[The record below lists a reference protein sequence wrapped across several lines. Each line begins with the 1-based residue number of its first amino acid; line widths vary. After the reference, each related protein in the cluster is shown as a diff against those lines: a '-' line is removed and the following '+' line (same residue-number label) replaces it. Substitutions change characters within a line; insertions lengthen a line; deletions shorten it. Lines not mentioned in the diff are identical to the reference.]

1 MAKKATNNG
10 EKRKYAIEKS
20 AFIIAIVA
28 LVISAISSGYNI
40 YLGEST
46 KEIQQD
52 TYRAIEPFQKPIIY
66 FDEGTIIPRY
76 YEDNGETLVRI
87 IYNIGF
93 SNRGKGIA
101 HDIITTAYGT
111 NYERPSEIKEFKRAS
126 MVNDIYPEMG
136 FNSEVIFD
144 FYETSLIINE
154 TKYFFV
160 FIVDFKDKTTDEQL
174 STTLYQYCVFGKTS
188 MFYPSQEE
196 VNIVKP
202 FLDKLIN
209 ESS

>member
-1 MAKKATNNG
+1 
-10 EKRKYAIEKS
+10 
-20 AFIIAIVA
+20 
-28 LVISAISSGYNI
+28 
-40 YLGEST
+40 
-46 KEIQQD
+46 
-52 TYRAIEPFQKPIIY
+52 
-66 FDEGTIIPRY
+66 
-76 YEDNGETLVRI
+76 
-87 IYNIGF
+87 
-93 SNRGKGIA
+93 
-101 HDIITTAYGT
+101 
-111 NYERPSEIKEFKRAS
+111 